1 MVVLAGGTDS
11 DSTSTSRG
19 TGTPPNCGGSNYKY
33 MRQEVQKVRQADE
46 LWQYLLQGLWWHRHS
61 KALLNRPTLQSSG
74 VPVAPADLK
83 R

>member
-33 MRQEVQKVRQADE
+33 MRQEVQKVEA
-46 LWQYLLQGLWWHRHS
+46 
-61 KALLNRPTLQSSG
+61 KT
-74 VPVAPADLK
+74 VAPLLVVIQK
-83 R
+83 